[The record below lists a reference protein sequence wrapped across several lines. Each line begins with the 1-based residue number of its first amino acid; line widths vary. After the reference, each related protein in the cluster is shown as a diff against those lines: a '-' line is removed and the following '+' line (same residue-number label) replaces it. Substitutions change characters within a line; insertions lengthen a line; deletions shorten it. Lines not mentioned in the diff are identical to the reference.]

1 MQESRYPSP
10 VKPIHAPVCCLASKN
25 TPSQLL
31 LLLQSN
37 VRNGE
42 PQKCLNLRKAAS
54 LEHLQ
59 LLREKQLMFTCHVWD
74 KNCLVLTVTVNTA
87 GNILWVRFEPEN
99 QVITPGLKIPA
110 ELPADPNCNFHL
122 KAKFLFGQM
131 GKVLA
136 NHFTVSQT
144 ALLN

>member
-1 MQESRYPSP
+1 MF
-10 VKPIHAPVCCLASKN
+10 
-25 TPSQLL
+25 
-31 LLLQSN
+31 
-37 VRNGE
+37 E
-42 PQKCLNLRKAAS
+42 PQKSSIIRTPAAVKRKAAHVYMPRVRQELS
-54 LEHLQ
+54 CANSNSKHCRRHL
-59 LLREKQLMFTCHVWD
+59 
-74 KNCLVLTVTVNTA
+74 
-87 GNILWVRFEPEN
+87 EPEN
-99 QVITPGLKIPA
+99 QMITPGLKIPA